1 MNILDE
7 IIDRVE
13 QGQTVSFSSAGSVYQ
28 IEPMGDEWMFSVDG
42 GLLCYACETESVRE
56 CITDECDPDEIT
68 ILKDAEMV

>member
-1 MNILDE
+1 MDIVDE
-7 IIDRVE
+7 IIDLVE
-13 QGQTVSFSSAGSVYQ
+13 HGQTVSFSASGSVYQ

-68 ILKDAEMV
+68 LLKDSELV